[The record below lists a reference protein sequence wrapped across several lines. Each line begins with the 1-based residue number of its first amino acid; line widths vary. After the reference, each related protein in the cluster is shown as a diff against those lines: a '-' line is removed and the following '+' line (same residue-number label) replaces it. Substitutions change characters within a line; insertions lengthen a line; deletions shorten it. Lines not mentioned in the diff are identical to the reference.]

1 MVMVFGNR
9 LTSLRKAGRFAPA
22 GQGAAVSGRLLIAAC
37 LLVAATVPAAA
48 NTVRLTV
55 EQVQHEQLAAESVAL
70 SFQPA
75 TGETPARMHLSA
87 RTLSLPGLR
96 AELADVQFQC
106 QPERLPDADQEGAAS
121 VAANKPSA
129 VATPSTDDS
138 ADADD
143 ARPPARWQCQGP
155 LAWRGAGSGWQM
167 VWRADEA
174 LAQAELQLIQ
184 GQASVSVQLPLAG
197 APVLVQ
203 MRRAGVA
210 WLRGLLPQLDWQSA
224 QIDGTL
230 AWQPD
235 GGEAGSSA
243 ASSPTSSTASPW
255 HGQVQARDLALQN
268 AAGTLASDG
277 LALTGPV
284 TLSLPAAGGWRLQAR
299 PVISRGE
306 LLAGPLYVEWPAGS
320 QVALDLSV
328 LVRDQAWN
336 LERLTLA
343 DAGMALSG
351 QGSGRISAESWL
363 HAFNA
368 SGRIDLAQ
376 AQPRY
381 LEGLLAGLGQRDVEL
396 SGQIEGEVA
405 LAAGGRLDALDV
417 DLADVS
423 VATGSRRY
431 AVTGLDGPLAFRRGQ
446 APAPFDLR
454 WQQVSL
460 HALQFGSGR
469 WQGQSSG
476 GELRA
481 SAPVAVELFDGQ
493 LHIGDLL
500 LRPGADSGDLLAA
513 SLAAEGVDMSEL
525 VAAFGWPRF
534 AGELSGYLPRLAYG
548 GQTLRVEGG
557 IDIRAFDGQVT
568 IGGLSVERPFGVAPA
583 LAADVALH
591 GLDLQPMTEVFGFGR
606 IEGRLNGRI
615 DGLRLLDWRPV
626 AFDASFRTA
635 ESGRR
640 RISQLAVNQLTSI
653 GGSAGIQGRL
663 LGMFDSFGYRR
674 IGLSCVLANQVC
686 RMSGLDRTA
695 GGYTILE
702 GSGLPS
708 ITIRGFQE
716 QVDWPVLVNRLEA
729 ALAGDGPRV
738 E

>member
-1 MVMVFGNR
+1 MACLPG
-9 LTSLRKAGRFAPA
+9 L
-22 GQGAAVSGRLLIAAC
+22 LLIAAC
-37 LLVAATVPAAA
+37 VAMAVPSPAVASS
-48 NTVRLTV
+48 VRLTV

-75 TGETPARMHLSA
+75 AGATPARMQLSA
-87 RTLSLPGLR
+87 RALSLPGLR

-106 QPERLPDADQEGAAS
+106 QPERLPDADVVGTAAMP
-121 VAANKPSA
+121 ANEPSA
-129 VATPSTDDS
+129 ALTRTDDS
-138 ADADD
+138 NDANND
-143 ARPPARWQCQGP
+143 RPPARWQCQGP

-174 LAQAELQLIQ
+174 LTQAELQLIQ
-184 GQASVSVQLPLAG
+184 GQASVSVKLPLAG

-203 MRRAGVA
+203 VRRAGRA

-230 AWQPD
+230 AWQPT
-235 GGEAGSSA
+235 GGEAGSSSR
-243 ASSPTSSTASPW
+243 SSAASPW
-255 HGQVQARDLALQN
+255 HGQVQARDMAVQN
-268 AAGTLASDG
+268 AAGTLATDG
-277 LALTGPV
+277 LALTSPV

-328 LVRDQAWN
+328 LVRNQAWTM
-336 LERLTLA
+336 ERLTMT
-343 DAGMALSG
+343 DTGVALSG
-351 QGSGRISAESWL
+351 QGSGPIGAGSWL
-363 HAFNA
+363 DAFNA
-368 SGRIDLAQ
+368 SGGIDLAQ

-381 LEGLLAGLGQRDVEL
+381 LDGLLAGLGQRDVAL

-405 LAAGGRLDALDV
+405 LAADGRLDALDLA
-417 DLADVS
+417 LADVS
-423 VATGSRRY
+423 VGTGSGRY
-431 AVTGLDGPLAFRRGQ
+431 AITGLDGPLAFRRGA

-454 WQQVSL
+454 WRQLSM
-460 HALQFGSGR
+460 HALAFGPGR

-476 GELRA
+476 AELRA
-481 SAPVAVELFDGQ
+481 SAPVAVELFEGR
-493 LHIGDLL
+493 LRVGDLV
-500 LRPGADSGDLLAA
+500 LRPVADSGDLLAA
-513 SLAAEGVDMSEL
+513 SLSAEGVDMSDL
-525 VAAFGWPRF
+525 VVAFGWPRF
-534 AGELSGYLPRLAYG
+534 AGELSGQLPRLVYG
-548 GQTLRVEGG
+548 GQALRVEGE
-557 IDIRAFDGQVT
+557 IDIRAFDGRVS

-583 LAADVALH
+583 LAADIGIQ

-626 AFDASFRTA
+626 AFDAGFRTA

-716 QVDWPVLVNRLEA
+716 QVDWPVLVNRLQA